1 MNIETKITFSA
12 VSYSLIDADLMG
24 NLNGVDICNQY
35 TNCSTC
41 SNDSLCGWCLIEGT
55 WTNKS
60 SCWTRSDESRHSCEV
75 PFTGGFFLD
84 SQCHKVPTPAPTSDA
99 AIESSSSASQ
109 TSTIVAAVL
118 VPLVVILLCT
128 TLVVLFVF
136 WRRRFSKKD
145 NTIDTTPMTAV
156 VAMDPG
162 NVVVGDYQ
170 NTKASVARPNHLLP
184 KERKDNKLI
193 LPADIDFSGW
203 LIPSSELKME
213 QEIGRGAFGV
223 VFKGQWRGTP
233 VAVKQILS
241 TEMNEKELKAFVAEI
256 TLMRALRPHGK

>member
-118 VPLVVILLCT
+118 VPLVVILLCA

-136 WRRRFSKKD
+136 WRRRMFWFSATSKKANHA
-145 NTIDTTPMTAV
+145 NTDSLPELS
-156 VAMDPG
+156 
-162 NVVVGDYQ
+162 NVSVIGTDYRS
-170 NTKASVARPNHLLP
+170 ASASKLQ
-184 KERKDNKLI
+184 ERKESKVV

-233 VAVKQILS
+233 VAVKQIPSFL
-241 TEMNEKELKAFVAEI
+241 MDAKQMRAFVAEI
-256 TLMRALRPHGK
+256 TLMKALRPHGK